1 VVKSSFNRLQI
12 KMKYRDFSD
21 TGWKTSEIGL
31 GCWAIGS
38 EWGEVSPKDAR
49 EVLKTSLDNG
59 VNFFDTADVYGDGRS
74 EKFVGEL
81 INSTSEK
88 IFVATKSGRRLNPHT
103 PEGYNFKNIEK
114 FIDRSLIN
122 LRVDCI
128 DLLQLHCPPS
138 EICPKK
144 ETYEMMDEFAKLGK
158 IANYGVSVEKVSEA
172 MDAIQFPNVK
182 SIQIIFN
189 IFRQKPAEIFFKEA
203 AKRDVGIIARVPLAS
218 GLLTGKMNLR
228 SKFPSN
234 DHRNYNI
241 NGDAFDVGET
251 FSGVGFKTGLEAVE
265 RLKSLIPDN
274 YSLADLALKWILMH
288 DEVSVVIPGAKNKS
302 QALMNLK
309 ASDLKEISSL
319 LPAINAVYDDLIK
332 ADIHSRW

>member
-1 VVKSSFNRLQI
+1 MQ
-12 KMKYRDFSD
+12 YRNFSN
-21 TGWKTSEIGL
+21 TGWKVSEIGL

-38 EWGEVSPKDAR
+38 EWGDVSALDAR
-49 EVLKTSLDNG
+49 EVLKTSLDKG

-81 INSTSEK
+81 IKSTSEK

-103 PEGYNFKNIEK
+103 AEGYNLKNIEE

-122 LRVDCI
+122 LGIDCI

-144 ETYEMMDEFAKLGK
+144 ETYEMMDEIVKIGK

-189 IFRQKPAEIFFKEA
+189 IFRQKPAETFFQEA
-203 AKRDVGIIARVPLAS
+203 AKRNVSIIARVPLAS
-218 GLLTGKMNLR
+218 GLLTGKMKKA
-228 SKFPSN
+228 STFPQN

-241 NGDAFDVGET
+241 NGEAFDVGET
-251 FSGVGFKTGLEAVE
+251 FSGVNFEKGLEAVE
-265 RLKSLIPDN
+265 KLKDLLPDN

-288 DEVSVVIPGAKNKS
+288 DEVSIVIPGAKNKS
-302 QALMNLK
+302 K
-309 ASDLKEISSL
+309 VSSL
-319 LPAINAVYDDLIK
+319 LPAINSIYEELIK
-332 ADIHSRW
+332 PEVHSRW

>member
-1 VVKSSFNRLQI
+1 MQ
-12 KMKYRDFSD
+12 YRDFSN
-21 TGWKTSEIGL
+21 TGWKVSEIGL

-38 EWGEVSPKDAR
+38 EWGDVTATDAR
-49 EVLKTSLDNG
+49 EVLKASLDNG

-81 INSTSEK
+81 IKSTSEK
-88 IFVATKSGRRLNPHT
+88 IFVATKAGRRLNPHT
-103 PEGYNFKNIEK
+103 PEGYNLKNIEK
-114 FIDRSLIN
+114 FIDRSLTN
-122 LRVDCI
+122 LGVDCI

-144 ETYEMMDEFAKLGK
+144 ETYEMMDELVKLGK

-172 MDAIQFPNVK
+172 MDVIQFPNVK

-189 IFRQKPAEIFFKEA
+189 IFRQKPSEAFFKEA
-203 AKRDVGIIARVPLAS
+203 AKRGVSIIVRVPLAS
-218 GLLTGKMNLR
+218 GLLTGKMNQG
-228 SKFPSN
+228 SKFPQN

-251 FSGVGFKTGLEAVE
+251 FSGVNFEKGLEAVE
-265 RLKSLIPDN
+265 KLKDLIPDN

-288 DEVSVVIPGAKNKS
+288 DEVSVVIPGAKNES

-309 ASDLKEISSL
+309 ASDLDEISSL
-319 LPAINAVYDDLIK
+319 LPSINSIYDELIK
-332 ADIHSRW
+332 PDVHSRW

>member
-1 VVKSSFNRLQI
+1 MQ
-12 KMKYRDFSD
+12 YRKFSNLD
-21 TGWKTSEIGL
+21 WNVSEIGL

-38 EWGEVSPKDAR
+38 EWGEVSDVDAR
-49 EVLKTSLDNG
+49 AVLKTSLDKG

-81 INSTSEK
+81 IKSTSEK
-88 IFVATKSGRRLNPHT
+88 IFVATKSGRRLNPHNA
-103 PEGYNFKNIEK
+103 EGYNLKNIER

-122 LRVDCI
+122 LGIDCI

-138 EICPKK
+138 KICPKK
-144 ETYEMMDEFAKLGK
+144 ETYEMMDEIVKKGK

-203 AKRDVGIIARVPLAS
+203 AKKNIAIIARVPLAS
-218 GLLTGKMNLR
+218 GLLTGKMNQN
-228 SKFPSN
+228 SVFPEN

-241 NGDAFDVGET
+241 NGDAFDIGET
-251 FSGVGFKTGLEAVE
+251 FSGINFKKGLEAVQE
-265 RLKSLIPDN
+265 LKKILPDKFSLT
-274 YSLADLALKWILMH
+274 DLAIKWILMH
-288 DEVSVVIPGAKNKS
+288 DEVSVVIPGAKNSNQVK
-302 QALMNLK
+302 MNVH
-309 ASDLKEISSL
+309 ASELGDISSL
-319 LPAINAVYDDLIK
+319 MTKINLIYSEFFKTAVQ
-332 ADIHSRW
+332 HRW

>member
-1 VVKSSFNRLQI
+1 MQ
-12 KMKYRDFSD
+12 YRKFSD
-21 TGWKTSEIGL
+21 LGWKISEIGL

-38 EWGEVSPKDAR
+38 EWGEVLENDAR
-49 EVLKTSLDNG
+49 EVLKTSLDKG
-59 VNFFDTADVYGDGRS
+59 INFFDTADVYGDGRS

-81 INSTSEK
+81 IKSTSEK

-103 PEGYNFKNIEK
+103 PEGYNLKNIEE

-122 LRVDCI
+122 LGIDCI

-144 ETYEMMDEFAKLGK
+144 ETYEMMDEIVKLGK

-189 IFRQKPAEIFFKEA
+189 IFRQKPAETFFKEA
-203 AKRDVGIIARVPLAS
+203 AKRNVGIIARVPLAS
-218 GLLTGKMNLR
+218 GLLTGKMNQE
-228 SKFPSN
+228 STFPQN

-251 FSGVGFKTGLEAVE
+251 FSGVNFEKGLKAVE
-265 RLKSLIPDN
+265 KLKDLLPDN
-274 YSLADLALKWILMH
+274 FSLTDLALKWILMH
-288 DEVSVVIPGAKNKS
+288 DEVSVVIPGATKKS
-302 QALMNLK
+302 QVQMNTLVTELE
-309 ASDLKEISSL
+309 DISSL
-319 LPAINAVYDDLIK
+319 LPKINSIYDELIK
-332 ADIHSRW
+332 PDVHNRW